1 MRRRIVPASGQF
13 KTNDRYSDMT
23 ASSLKA
29 DILLRLGGV
38 LAADLG
44 NVDVMSVRPC
54 AMSARR

>member
-38 LAADLG
+38 S
-44 NVDVMSVRPC
+44 SVPKPD
-54 AMSARR
+54 